1 MVWLSGRTIG
11 TQVNESGL
19 RVFQRIPNILYFNVQ
34 NLLHWFI
41 NLNSFPCQKTLEI
54 FRLWYKYSCL
64 LSLLWNDSES
74 FMSYHARTEVYLL
87 FMYKACLC
95 INIVNKVLCR
105 QQCCH
110 YGQFQITA
118 HYVNLSS
125 CQRSFR
131 YFLHIMTIYQII
143 NQNKNE

>member
-1 MVWLSGRTIG
+1 MLNFR
-11 TQVNESGL
+11 
-19 RVFQRIPNILYFNVQ
+19 
-34 NLLHWFI
+34 NLPYWFI
-41 NLNSFPCQKTLEI
+41 NRNRCPCQKTLKI
-54 FRLWYKYSCL
+54 FRLGHKYSCL

-95 INIVNKVLCR
+95 INMANKVLCR

-143 NQNKNE
+143 NQNKNELSLIILQIIDISLMVVNVHH

>member
-1 MVWLSGRTIG
+1 MLNFRNLS
-11 TQVNESGL
+11 
-19 RVFQRIPNILYFNVQ
+19 Y
-34 NLLHWFI
+34 WFI
-41 NLNSFPCQKTLEI
+41 NRNRCPCQKTFKI
-54 FRLWYKYSCL
+54 FRLGHKYSCL

-95 INIVNKVLCR
+95 INIANKVLCR

-143 NQNKNE
+143 NQNKNECKFLLSLIILQIIDISLMVVNVHH